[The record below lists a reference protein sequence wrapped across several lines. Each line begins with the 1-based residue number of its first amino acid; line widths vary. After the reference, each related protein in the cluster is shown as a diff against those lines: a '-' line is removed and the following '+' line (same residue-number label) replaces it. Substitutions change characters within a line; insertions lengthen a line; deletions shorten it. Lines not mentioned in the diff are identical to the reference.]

1 MPLPTLEWVNDRVE
15 DDFQKDLITRKKLK
29 ELKQYNKLSINTKI
43 RRLKNQLEQEII
55 FLQAKFM
62 EDKHIIK
69 QGGHPELGLEED
81 HITHLTDDAFDAL
94 VKGRKRRF
102 KQKG

>member
-1 MPLPTLEWVNDRVE
+1 MPLPTLKWVNDRVE

-69 QGGHPELGLEED
+69 QLSLI
-81 HITHLTDDAFDAL
+81 HI
-94 VKGRKRRF
+94 
-102 KQKG
+102 